1 MYVVVWYPFFHCW
14 PTFRPCSLTYPKPP
28 YTRSRI
34 EDGRHWWLMS
44 IFYNFKI
51 ISYRYRPTY
60 FVRKGGLI
68 LWVYN
73 ISLTWYKYINVH
85 IYHLPEYK
93 TVDVLMHWANRALP
107 PDPTQYLYKTLI
119 LISKCCCPMCRSSYP
134 NPFLIIT
141 ICNCNRTKKTCGAK
155 VTHISISSAEIG
167 SLKQYFPHNDL
178 LNCHVLLLLH
188 TLHFHYY
195 SFYGDSVCS

>member
-1 MYVVVWYPFFHCW
+1 MSPPRLSLYLYLRNNMYVVVWYPFFHCW

-93 TVDVLMHWANRALP
+93 T
-107 PDPTQYLYKTLI
+107 PDSI
-119 LISKCCCPMCRSSYP
+119 LRFY
-134 NPFLIIT
+134 
-141 ICNCNRTKKTCGAK
+141 
-155 VTHISISSAEIG
+155 THAS
-167 SLKQYFPHNDL
+167 FPHALSKQSTSTWSHPISLYNVDIDL
-178 LNCHVLLLLH
+178 QMLLSHVSFFLSQPLLDNNHLQLQ
-188 TLHFHYY
+188 
-195 SFYGDSVCS
+195 